1 MRKLLATGI
10 VLALSLLV
18 LAGYAFQER
27 LAPLTSM
34 VVDWGILILG
44 FAMLIG
50 IGTLVQM
57 HLVKLF
63 KAEKGA
69 ALSAVTLMAFFFTLI
84 SGLILTTQ
92 NPFFSDLIVNIQVP
106 VEASLLAVLA
116 VTLFAASLRLIRTR
130 GWSPLSIA
138 FLVSAVTALLFEAG
152 VFAFTSESPI
162 GHFLEFIR
170 RLPIAGARGILLGMA
185 LGGLLVGMRI
195 LLATDR
201 PYGEK

>member
-1 MRKLLATGI
+1 MRKFLATGI
-10 VLALSLLV
+10 VVAVGLLV
-18 LAGYAFQER
+18 LAGYAFQDY
-27 LAPLTSM
+27 LAPITSM
-34 VVDWGILILG
+34 VVDWGVLVLG

-63 KAEKGA
+63 KAEKGV
-69 ALSAVTLMAFFFTLI
+69 ALSAVTLMAFFFTFI

-92 NPFFSDLIVNIQVP
+92 SPFFSDLILNIQVP
-106 VEASLLAVLA
+106 VEAGLLAVLA
-116 VTLFAASLRLIRTR
+116 VTLFTASLRLIRTR
-130 GWSPLSIA
+130 GWSPISIA
-138 FLVSAVTALLFEAG
+138 FLVSAVIALLLESG
-152 VFAFTSESPI
+152 VFAFTSESPT
-162 GHFLEFIR
+162 GQFLEFLA

-185 LGGLLVGMRI
+185 LGGMLVGLRV